1 MADELDELYQAPLA
15 EFTALRTRLAA
26 AAKKRGDSTAA
37 EQLSA
42 ARKPTTSAWI
52 VNRLVHSDPKVRER
66 LSDLG
71 RRLRAAHAA
80 MDGNQIRELTA
91 EQRRLVDGLSR
102 AALHGAGIADPS
114 AAQRDDITGTLQAAI
129 ADPDVAARIG
139 RLTKAER
146 WSGFGEFGDSTAVFT
161 TPRPAGGTEP
171 PVQEA
176 HRPTAETPVKHDAT
190 AERAQREQRAR
201 AQAVLTAAK
210 RAKSEADDALADR
223 QGELAAARLRLD
235 DARRR
240 LADAEAAVGAAE
252 EAHRDAKA
260 ASRAAMDSVKAAKAQ
275 LAGLPAPP
283 GS

>member
-37 EQLSA
+37 KRLSA

-52 VNRLVHSDPKVRER
+52 VNRLVHDDPKVRER

-71 RRLRAAHAA
+71 KRLRAAHAA
-80 MDGNQIRELTA
+80 MDGTQIRELTG

-102 AALHGAGIADPS
+102 AALQGAGIADPS

-146 WSGFGEFGDSTAVFT
+146 WSGFGEFGDSTTVFA
-161 TPRPAGGTEP
+161 TPQASGGTES
-171 PVQEA
+171 PVQD
-176 HRPTAETPVKHDAT
+176 DA
-190 AERAQREQRAR
+190 AERALREQRAR
-201 AQAVLTAAK
+201 AQAVLTAAEV
-210 RAKSEADDALADR
+210 AKSEADDALADR

-235 DARRR
+235 DARQR
-240 LADAEAAVGAAE
+240 LAEAEAAVASAE
-252 EAHRDAKA
+252 EAHHEAEQ
-260 ASRAAMDSVKAAKAQ
+260 ASRAAMAEVKTARAQ
-275 LAGLPAPP
+275 LAGPVATP
-283 GS
+283 GN